1 MKKFVCVL
9 AVTIVALG
17 VFALWSD
24 TTEAQRSVSGKKDI
38 EAVRTKS
45 LAYLNDRL
53 AARGFARAS
62 DTNVKV
68 TEVFIDDLNMG
79 HTRVQQTVNK
89 VPVWG
94 GEAIVHLNEDGSLAT
109 ITDDLVEASYVN
121 TEPNFSREDSIKF
134 AARSY
139 KGSKYLTEKPVAD
152 LWIYPTDGGNFLVYR
167 VQLRREDGSAETA
180 MPVIFIDAQT
190 GVIID
195 EYDNLQT
202 ATGSGASLYN
212 GTVSIETYYNGST
225 YYLEGIGRKIGTFDN
240 RNTTTSTNRFGDT
253 DNIWNTSTQR
263 AAVDAHFGAA
273 QTLDYYQNVH
283 GRNGIDGSGGP
294 GYYTSA
300 DGVTALISSKVHY
313 SSNYNNAFWNGQFM
327 TYGDGDGSTFT
338 PLVTLDICGHEM
350 THGVT
355 ERTAGLVYQNESGA
369 LNESMSDVFGAM
381 VERYKNGGTVNNQTW
396 QIGEDAYTPNTA
408 GDALRDMSNTH
419 LNGDPDHYSERYTGT
434 ADNGGVHTNSGIS
447 NYAYY
452 LLSQGGTHHFSNVT
466 VTGVGAGAAEKIFY
480 RALATYMTS
489 STNFAGARTATL
501 NAAKDLYGAT
511 SSQYTRTETAWCAVG
526 VGACPTTSTP
536 TPTPT
541 PTPSSG
547 SNYVVNG
554 GLEGSVSPWTLT
566 GNGSFY
572 TANGSNPN
580 GGSGYLY
587 FGAGSNRTGLG
598 YQLISIPSN
607 APSANLRFALSVS
620 TAETVNRADDKL
632 EVRIYNSSGSF
643 VETLDT
649 YDNRNNTGGGYVQS
663 SSYNLSAYKGQSIY
677 IAFSVSTDSSLNT
690 TFRVDDV
697 SVK

>member
-1 MKKFVCVL
+1 MKKFVCFL
-9 AVTIVALG
+9 AITIVALG
-17 VFALWSD
+17 AFAFWSD
-24 TTEAQRSVSGKKDI
+24 TTEAQRSVFSKKDI
-38 EAVRTKS
+38 ETVKQKS

-53 AARGFARAS
+53 ANRGFAMAN
-62 DTNVKV
+62 DDVKV

-79 HTRVQQTVNK
+79 HTRVQQIVNN

-94 GEAIVHLNEDGSLAT
+94 GEAIVHLNKDGSLAT
-109 ITDDLVEASYVN
+109 ITDDLVEASYVS

-134 AARSY
+134 ATRSY
-139 KGSKYLTEKPVAD
+139 KGSKFLTAEPVAD
-152 LWIYPTDGGNFLVYR
+152 LWIYPTDKGNFLVYR

-190 GVIID
+190 GVKID

-212 GTVSIETYYNGST
+212 GTVAIETYYNGST
-225 YYLEGIGRKIGTFDN
+225 YYLEGIGRKIGTFDS
-240 RNTTTSTNRFGDT
+240 RNTTASTYRFSDS
-253 DNIWNTSTQR
+253 DNNWNTTTQR
-263 AAVDAHFGAA
+263 AAVDAHYGAA

-294 GYYTSA
+294 GYFTSA

-338 PLVTLDICGHEM
+338 PLVTMDICGHEM

-355 ERTAGLVYQNESGA
+355 ERTAGLIYQNESGA

-381 VERYKNGGTVNNQTW
+381 VERYENGGTVSSRTW
-396 QIGEDAYTPNTA
+396 QIGEDAYTPNTS

-419 LNGDPDHYSERYTGT
+419 SSGDPDHYSERYTGT

-447 NYAYY
+447 NYAFY
-452 LLSQGGTHHFSNVT
+452 LLSQGGTHHLSNVT
-466 VTGVGAGAAEKIFY
+466 VTGVGATAAEKIFY
-480 RALATYMTS
+480 RALTTYMTS
-489 STNFAGARTATL
+489 STNFAAARTATL
-501 NAAKDLYGAT
+501 NAATDLYGAS
-511 SSQYTRTETAWCAVG
+511 SSQYTRTATAWCAVG
-526 VGACPTTSTP
+526 VGSCPASP
-536 TPTPT
+536 TPTPGG
-541 PTPSSG
+541 G

-554 GLEGSVSPWTLT
+554 GLEGSLSPWTIT

-572 TANGSNPN
+572 TANGSTPN

-587 FGAGSNRTGLG
+587 FGTASSVSGLG
-598 YQLISIPSN
+598 YQLISIPGN
-607 APSANLRFALSVS
+607 APTANLTFALSVS
-620 TAETVNRADDKL
+620 TAETINRADDIL
-632 EVRIYNSSGSF
+632 EVRIYNSAGSF
-643 VETLDT
+643 IGTLGT
-649 YDNRNNTGGGYVQS
+649 YDNRNNTGGSYIQS

-677 IAFSVSTDSSLNT
+677 IAFSVSTDSGRNT

>member
-1 MKKFVCVL
+1 MKKFVCFL

-17 VFALWSD
+17 AFALWSD
-24 TTEAQRSVSGKKDI
+24 TTEAQRSGFNKKDI
-38 EAVRTKS
+38 ETVKQKS
-45 LAYLNDRL
+45 LEYLNDRL
-53 AARGFARAS
+53 ANRGFARAS
-62 DTNVKV
+62 DDVKV
-68 TEVFIDDLNMG
+68 TKVFIDDLNMG
-79 HTRVQQTVNK
+79 HTRVQQIVNN

-94 GEAIVHLNEDGSLAT
+94 GEAIVHLNKDGSLAT

-121 TEPNFSREDSIKF
+121 TEPNFSKEDSIRF
-134 AARSY
+134 AVRSY
-139 KGSKYLTEKPVAD
+139 KGSKFLTEKPVAD
-152 LWIYPTDGGNFLVYR
+152 LWIYPTEQGNHLVYR

-190 GVIID
+190 GVKID

-212 GTVSIETYYNGST
+212 GTVAIETYYNGST

-240 RNTTTSTNRFGDT
+240 RNTTTSTNRFSDT
-253 DNIWNTSTQR
+253 DNTWNTVTQR

-294 GYYTSA
+294 GFYTSA

-355 ERTAGLVYQNESGA
+355 ERTAGLIYQNESGA

-381 VERYKNGGTVNNQTW
+381 VERYKNGGTVNNRTW
-396 QIGEDAYTPNTA
+396 QIGEDAYTPNTS

-419 LNGDPDHYSERYTGT
+419 SSGDPDHYSERYTGT

-447 NYAYY
+447 NYAFY
-452 LLSQGGTHHFSNVT
+452 LLSQGGTHHLSNVN
-466 VTGVGAGAAEKIFY
+466 VTGVGATAAEKIFY
-480 RALATYMTS
+480 RALTTYMTS
-489 STNFAGARTATL
+489 STNFADARTATL
-501 NAAKDLYGAT
+501 NAASDLYGAS
-511 SSQYTRTETAWCAVG
+511 SSQYTRTATAWCAVG

-536 TPTPT
+536 TPTPNPT
-541 PTPSSG
+541 PTPGG

-554 GLEGSVSPWTLT
+554 GLEGGLSPWTIT

-572 TANGSNPN
+572 TANGSTPN

-587 FGAGSNRTGLG
+587 FGTASSVTGLG

-607 APSANLRFALSVS
+607 APTANLTFALSVS
-620 TAETVNRADDKL
+620 TAETINRADDKL
-632 EVRIYNSSGSF
+632 EVRIYNSAGSF
-643 VETLDT
+643 IGTLDT
-649 YDNRNNTGGGYVQS
+649 YDNRNNTGGSYIQS

-677 IAFSVSTDSSLNT
+677 IAFSVSTDSGRNT